1 MNLAVEFPSISYREG
16 HAAVAKM
23 AKGIEDIGYDQLDV
37 YDHVVMGYDIEGRT
51 KSYYP
56 AQMPIIEAFMMLSYA
71 AAVTERIGLGTE
83 VLVLPQRQ
91 PALVAK
97 QSFAGYF
104 VEWQGASRYRRR
116 LAESEYEALGENF
129 KDRGRRMDGPSTCG
143 LTGAMR
149 GSTSRASI
157 ILPRRWQWSLNRLKA
172 ALCRCGLA
180 VTRPRLSGGSA
191 KKAMAGSLA
200 RSVTRISPS
209 APWTQFRRRRW
220 PQAEIPTRSD
230 GKA

>member
-1 MNLAVEFPSISYREG
+1 MKLAVEFPSISYREG

-71 AAVTERIGLGTE
+71 AAVTQRIGLGTE

-97 QSFAGYF
+97 QVSSLDTLSNGR
-104 VEWQGASRYRRR
+104 VRLGIGVGWQ
-116 LAESEYEALGENF
+116 ESEYEALGENF
-129 KDRGRRMDGPSTCG
+129 KDRGRRMDEAID
-143 LTGAMR
+143 LVAD
-149 GSTSRASI
+149 
-157 ILPRRWQWSLNRLKA
+157 L
-172 ALCRCGLA
+172 
-180 VTRPRLSGGSA
+180 
-191 KKAMAGSLA
+191 LA
-200 RSVTRISPS
+200 R
-209 APWTQFRRRRW
+209 
-220 PQAEIPTRSD
+220 
-230 GKA
+230 